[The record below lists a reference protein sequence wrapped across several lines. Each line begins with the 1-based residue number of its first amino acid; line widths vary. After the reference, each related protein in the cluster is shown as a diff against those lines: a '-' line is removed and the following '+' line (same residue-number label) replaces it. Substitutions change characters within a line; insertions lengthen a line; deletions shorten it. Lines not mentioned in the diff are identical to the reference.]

1 MAKSRVSLWVRLTL
15 FLIVCA
21 LAALPATA
29 QVAKQGND
37 VLSSLAFVHEKL
49 QAPDD
54 IEPIGNVRAVTD
66 KALQNGWEAYK
77 IGVGPNTDWNAT
89 IDKRTGLVTFA
100 EGGNVA
106 WIPGHGN
113 KLTTNDLGGLLK
125 AKPQIDLEVMDAIA
139 RGYMP
144 RVKSFL
150 GIDPNQLALNRA
162 RSGQPA
168 GHVWFVDYDVVREGL
183 VIEGARVVFRVNS
196 GNLIQYGTENMPAPG
211 AAVPPTR
218 LTKKQ
223 ALAAVSQ
230 FIGGFQ
236 VGDSF
241 RDNGSLHLLPAAV
254 PSKRFAEG
262 YEFGK
267 GRGIAKVWQLV
278 FHRDGVMGTWRARVD
293 AATGE
298 VLELTDVNDY
308 VSAQV
313 TGGTYLNSPTTGAEV
328 VRPAPYANVSSGGF
342 ANSAGIY
349 NFTSGT
355 VTSTLSGQY
364 VKITDTCGA
373 ISQASDASGNIAFG
387 TSTGTDCTTPGH
399 GGAGNT
405 HSAREQF
412 YQVNRIKEVVR
423 GWLPTNTFVNGVL
436 TVNVNLNQTC
446 NAYWNGSTLNF
457 FKSGGGCANTGQIA
471 GVSLHEFGHG
481 IDQNDG
487 TGTATDGATG
497 ESYGDTTALIALHSS
512 CLGAGFLSSNCSGYG
527 DACTSCTGVR
537 DADFAKHTSNTPA
550 TADNFIRVHCPA
562 GSGGTGPCGKEVHCE
577 SYVPTETMWD
587 LAARDLPSPGTGV
600 AWTILDR
607 LWYLS
612 RNTAT
617 KSFSCTAGTTFTSNG
632 CSAGSLWK
640 VFRAVDDDDGNLSNG
655 TPHGGAL
662 FAAFNRHGIACT
674 TDTGAS
680 TTFAGCTPPASPSL
694 SVTAGSNSASLS
706 WGAVGSATY
715 DVFRNETGCNAGF
728 TKLATGQT
736 GTTFADNNVGNGLTY
751 FYQVTAF
758 PSGNEACA
766 SLPSTC
772 VSVTP
777 TVTTTPDFTIAAS
790 PTSTSIAQG
799 GSGNVTVTTAVS
811 GGFNSAI
818 ALSASGLPA
827 GVTAS
832 FSPSSIAAP
841 GAGSSTLTFTV
852 SSTATLG
859 TSTVTIT
866 GTGGSTTHTTTVS
879 LTVTAVATP
888 DFTISASPSA
898 VSIAKGAAGSSTIS
912 TTVSG
917 GFNNAISLSASGVP
931 AGVTVSFSP
940 ASIAAPGSGSST
952 MNITVA
958 STAATGTSAITVTGT
973 GGTTTHTTTVSLTVT
988 GGIITQLL
996 GNPGFENGS
1005 ASPAPWSATAG
1016 VIDSST
1022 GEAAHSGAWKAWL
1035 DGYGVTHTDSILQT
1049 VTIPSTATSA
1059 TLAFWLHIDTSE
1071 TTTITAF
1078 DTLKV
1083 QIRNTSGT
1091 VLSTLATYSNLN
1103 KATGF
1108 TQKSFDV
1115 TSFKGQTVQVF
1126 LVGAEDSSLQTSF
1139 VVDDF
1144 TLNVQ

>member
-1 MAKSRVSLWVRLTL
+1 MMAKSRVSLWVRLTL

-29 QVAKQGND
+29 QVAKQSND

-54 IEPIGNVRAVTD
+54 IEPIADVRALAD
-66 KALQNGWEAYK
+66 KSLQNGWEAYK
-77 IGVGPNTDWNAT
+77 IGVGPNAEWNAT

-106 WIPGHGN
+106 WIPGRGN
-113 KLTTNDLGGLLK
+113 KLSTKDLGVFLK
-125 AKPQIDLEVMDAIA
+125 SKPQVDLEVMDSIA
-139 RGYMP
+139 RDYMT

-150 GIDPNQLALNRA
+150 GIDPSQLVLNRA

-168 GHVWFVDYDVVREGL
+168 SHVWFVDYDVVRDGL
-183 VIEGARVVFRVNS
+183 AIEGARVVFRVNN
-196 GNLIQYGTENMPAPG
+196 GNLIQYGTENLPAPG
-211 AAVPPTR
+211 AQVPAAR

-223 ALAAVSQ
+223 ALDAVSRY
-230 FIGGFQ
+230 IGGFQ
-236 VGDSF
+236 GGDNF
-241 RDNGSLHLLPAAV
+241 RDNGSLHLVPASV

-267 GRGIAKVWQLV
+267 GRGLAKVWQ
-278 FHRDGVMGTWRARVD
+278 FTFKRAGVMGTWEARVD
-293 AATGE
+293 ATTGE
-298 VLELTDVNDY
+298 VLSFDDVNKY
-308 VSAQV
+308 VSAQA
-313 TGGTYLNSPTTGAEV
+313 TGGTYLNSAATGSEV
-328 VRPAPYANVSSGGF
+328 VRPAPYLTAGTTTT
-342 ANSAGIY
+342 NSAGIY
-349 NFTSGT
+349 NFTSA
-355 VTSTLSGQY
+355 VTTSLSGTY

-373 ISQASDASGNIAFG
+373 ISQASDASGNIAYG

-405 HSAREQF
+405 HSSREQY

-423 GWLPTNTFVNGVL
+423 GWLPSNTWINTQLG
-436 TVNVNLNQTC
+436 VNVNLNQTC
-446 NAYWNGSTLNF
+446 NAYWDGSKLNF
-457 FKSGGGCANTGQIA
+457 FKSGGGCANTGEIA

-481 IDQNDG
+481 IDQNDA

-497 ESYGDTTALIALHSS
+497 ESYGDTTALIALHNS

-537 DADFAKHTSNTPA
+537 DADYAKHSSNTPA

-617 KSFSCTAGTTFTSNG
+617 KSFSCTAGTTYTSNG

-640 VFRAVDDDDGNLSNG
+640 VFRAVDDDNGNLNDG

-680 TTFAGCTPPASPSL
+680 TTFAGCAAPASPSL
-694 SVTAGSNSASLS
+694 SVTAGNNAASLS
-706 WGAVGSATY
+706 WGAVGSSTY

-728 TKLATGQT
+728 TKLVTGQT
-736 GTTFADNNVGNGLTY
+736 GTTFSDPNVANGLTY

-772 VSVTP
+772 ISVTP
-777 TVTTTPDFTIAAS
+777 SATSTPDFTISAS
-790 PTSTSIAQG
+790 PTSVSVAQG
-799 GSGNVTVTTAVS
+799 GTGTTTVTTAVS

-818 ALSASGLPA
+818 SLSASGLPA

-832 FSPSSIAAP
+832 FSPASIVAP
-841 GAGSSTLTFTV
+841 GSGSSTLTFTV

-879 LTVTAVATP
+879 LTVTSVATP
-888 DFTISASPSA
+888 NFTIAASPTS
-898 VSIAKGAAGSSTIS
+898 VSIAKGSAGSSTIS

-917 GFNNAISLSASGVP
+917 GFNSAIALSASGQP
-931 AGVTVSFSP
+931 TGVTVSFSP

-952 MNITVA
+952 MTITVA
-958 STAATGTSAITVTGT
+958 STATAGTSTITVTGT
-973 GGTTTHTTTVSLTVT
+973 GGGLTHTTTVTLTVT
-988 GGIITQLL
+988 GGTITQLL

-1005 ASPAPWSATAG
+1005 ASPAPWTVTTG

-1022 GEAAHSGAWKAWL
+1022 GEAAHSGSWKAWL
-1035 DGYGVTHTDSILQT
+1035 DGYGTTHTDSILQT

-1071 TTTITAF
+1071 TTTTTAF

-1083 QIRNTSGT
+1083 QIRNTAGT

-1103 KATGF
+1103 HATGF

-1115 TSFKGQTVQVF
+1115 TSFKGQTIQVF

>member
-1 MAKSRVSLWVRLTL
+1 MMAKSRVSLWVRLTL

-29 QVAKQGND
+29 QVAKQSND

-77 IGVGPNTDWNAT
+77 IGVGPNADWNAT
-89 IDKRTGLVTFA
+89 VDKRTGLVTFA

-113 KLTTNDLGGLLK
+113 KLTANDLGGLLK
-125 AKPQIDLEVMDAIA
+125 AKPQVDLEVMDAIA
-139 RGYMP
+139 RSYMP

-150 GIDPNQLALNRA
+150 GVDPTQLALNRG

-168 GHVWFVDYDVVREGL
+168 GHVWFVDYDLVREGMP
-183 VIEGARVVFRVNS
+183 IEGARVVFRVNN
-196 GNLIQYGTENMPAPG
+196 GNLIQYGTENLPSPG
-211 AAVPPTR
+211 ATVPPTR
-218 LTKKQ
+218 LTRKQ

-230 FIGGFQ
+230 YIGGFQ

-262 YEFGK
+262 YELGK
-267 GRGIAKVWQLV
+267 GRGIAKVWQFI

-293 AATGE
+293 AATGD

-308 VSAQV
+308 VSAQA
-313 TGGTYLNSPTTGAEV
+313 TGGTYLNSPATGSEV
-328 VRPAPYANVSSGGF
+328 VRPAPFANLSSGGF
-342 ANSAGIY
+342 TNSAGIY

-355 VTSTLSGQY
+355 VTSTLSGQF

-373 ISQASDASGNIAFG
+373 ISQGSDASGNIAFG
-387 TSTGTDCTTPGH
+387 TSTGTDCVTPGH
-399 GGAGNT
+399 GGVGNT
-405 HSAREQF
+405 HSSREQF
-412 YQVNRIKEVVR
+412 YQVNRIKEVVK
-423 GWLPTNTFVNGVL
+423 GWLPGNTWLNQVL

-446 NAYWNGSTLNF
+446 NAYWNGTTLNF
-457 FKSGGGCANTGQIA
+457 FKSGGGCNNTGEIA

-497 ESYGDTTALIALHSS
+497 ENYGDTTALIALHNS
-512 CLGAGFLSSNCSGYG
+512 CLGAGFLGGNCSGYG

-537 DADFAKHTSNTPA
+537 DADFAKHASNTPM

-577 SYVPTETMWD
+577 SYVPTQTMWD
-587 LAARDLPSPGTGV
+587 LAARDLPSPGTGI

-640 VFRAVDDDDGNLSNG
+640 VFRAVDDDNGNLNDG

-674 TDTGAS
+674 TDAGAS

-706 WGAVGSATY
+706 WAAVGTATY

-736 GTTFADNNVGNGLTY
+736 ATTFSDPNVANGLTY

-758 PSGNEACA
+758 PSGNESCA

-772 VSVTP
+772 ISVTP
-777 TVTTTPDFTIAAS
+777 TGGTATPDFSISAS
-790 PTSTSIAQG
+790 PSAVSVAQG
-799 GSGNVTVTTAVS
+799 GTGTSTITTAVS
-811 GGFNSAI
+811 GGFNA
-818 ALSASGLPA
+818 
-827 GVTAS
+827 
-832 FSPSSIAAP
+832 
-841 GAGSSTLTFTV
+841 
-852 SSTATLG
+852 
-859 TSTVTIT
+859 
-866 GTGGSTTHTTTVS
+866 
-879 LTVTAVATP
+879 
-888 DFTISASPSA
+888 
-898 VSIAKGAAGSSTIS
+898 
-912 TTVSG
+912 
-917 GFNNAISLSASGVP
+917 AISLSASGLP

-952 MNITVA
+952 LTFTVA
-958 STAATGTSAITVTGT
+958 STATPGTSTITITGT
-973 GGTTTHTTTVSLTVT
+973 GGGVTHTTTVSLTVT
-988 GGIITQLL
+988 SGSTSQLL

-1005 ASPAPWSATAG
+1005 ANPAPWTVTAG

-1035 DGYGVTHTDSILQT
+1035 DGYGTTHTDSILQT

-1059 TLAFWLHIDTSE
+1059 TLAFWLHIDTAE

-1083 QIRNTSGT
+1083 QIRNTAGT

-1108 TQKSFDV
+1108 SQKSLDV
-1115 TSFKGQTVQVF
+1115 TSFKGQTIQVF

>member
-1 MAKSRVSLWVRLTL
+1 
-15 FLIVCA
+15 
-21 LAALPATA
+21 
-29 QVAKQGND
+29 
-37 VLSSLAFVHEKL
+37 
-49 QAPDD
+49 
-54 IEPIGNVRAVTD
+54 
-66 KALQNGWEAYK
+66 
-77 IGVGPNTDWNAT
+77 
-89 IDKRTGLVTFA
+89 
-100 EGGNVA
+100 
-106 WIPGHGN
+106 
-113 KLTTNDLGGLLK
+113 
-125 AKPQIDLEVMDAIA
+125 
-139 RGYMP
+139 
-144 RVKSFL
+144 
-150 GIDPNQLALNRA
+150 
-162 RSGQPA
+162 
-168 GHVWFVDYDVVREGL
+168 
-183 VIEGARVVFRVNS
+183 
-196 GNLIQYGTENMPAPG
+196 
-211 AAVPPTR
+211 
-218 LTKKQ
+218 
-223 ALAAVSQ
+223 
-230 FIGGFQ
+230 
-236 VGDSF
+236 
-241 RDNGSLHLLPAAV
+241 
-254 PSKRFAEG
+254 
-262 YEFGK
+262 
-267 GRGIAKVWQLV
+267 
-278 FHRDGVMGTWRARVD
+278 MGTWRARVD

-298 VLELTDVNDY
+298 VLELTDVNEY
-308 VSAQV
+308 VSAQA
-313 TGGTYLNSPTTGAEV
+313 TGGTYLNSPTTGSEV
-328 VRPAPYANVSSGGF
+328 VRPAPYLNLSIGG
-342 ANSAGIY
+342 ATNSAGIY

-355 VTSTLSGQY
+355 VTSTLAGTY
-364 VKITDTCGA
+364 VKITDSCGA

-423 GWLPTNTFVNGVL
+423 GWLPSNTWINTQL

-457 FKSGGGCANTGQIA
+457 FKSGGGCNNTGQIA

-497 ESYGDTTALIALHSS
+497 ESYGDTTALIALHNS
-512 CLGAGFLSSNCSGYG
+512 CLGAGFLGSNCSGYG

-617 KSFSCTAGTTFTSNG
+617 KSFSCTTGTTFTSNG

-640 VFRAVDDDDGNLSNG
+640 VFRAVDDDNGNLNDG

-680 TTFAGCTPPASPSL
+680 TTFAGCAAPASPSL
-694 SVTAGSNSASLS
+694 SATAGSNSASLS

-728 TKLATGQT
+728 TKLATGQA
-736 GTTFADNNVGNGLTY
+736 GTTFTDNNVGNGLTY

-790 PTSTSIAQG
+790 PTSVSVAQSGTGTSTI
-799 GSGNVTVTTAVS
+799 TTTVS
-811 GGFNSAI
+811 GGFNNAI
-818 ALSASGLPA
+818 SLSASGLPA

-841 GAGSSTLTFTV
+841 GSGSSTLTFTA
-852 SSTATLG
+852 SSTATVG

-866 GTGGSTTHTTTVS
+866 GVGGTTTHTATIT
-879 LTVTAVATP
+879 LTVTTVATP
-888 DFTISASPSA
+888 NFTISASPSS

-917 GFNNAISLSASGVP
+917 GFNSAIALSATGQP

-940 ASIAAPGSGSST
+940 SSIAAPGSGSST
-952 MNITVA
+952 MSITVA
-958 STAATGTSAITVTGT
+958 STAATGTSTITITGT
-973 GGTTTHTTTVSLTVT
+973 GGTITHTTTVTLTVT
-988 GGIITQLL
+988 GGTITQLL

-1005 ASPAPWSATAG
+1005 ASPAPWTTTAG

-1022 GEAAHSGAWKAWL
+1022 GEAAHSGSWKAWL
-1035 DGYGVTHTDSILQT
+1035 DGYGTTHTDSILQT

-1071 TTTITAF
+1071 TTTTTAF

-1083 QIRNTSGT
+1083 QIRNTSGA

-1103 KATGF
+1103 HATGF

-1115 TSFKGQTVQVF
+1115 TSFKGQTIQVF
-1126 LVGAEDSSLQTSF
+1126 LVGTEDSSLQTSF

>member
-1 MAKSRVSLWVRLTL
+1 MMAKSRVSLSVRLTL
-15 FLIVCA
+15 FVLCA
-21 LAALPATA
+21 LLALPAIG

-49 QAPDD
+49 QAPDQID
-54 IEPIGNVRAVTD
+54 PLDNVRASVD
-66 KALQNGWEAYK
+66 RAVQNGWEAYRL
-77 IGVGPNTDWNAT
+77 GLDPGTDWQAS
-89 IDKRTGLVTFA
+89 IDRRTGLVTFA

-113 KLTTNDLGGLLK
+113 KLTTRDLGAFLS
-125 AKPQIDLEVMDAIA
+125 AKSRIDMDVMEAIA
-139 RGYMP
+139 RNYLP
-144 RVKSFL
+144 RVSSFL
-150 GIDPNQLALNRA
+150 GVDPKELVLDRG
-162 RSGQPA
+162 RSGQPSD
-168 GHVWFVDYDVVREGL
+168 HLWFMDFNVVRGGMP
-183 VIEGARVVFRVNS
+183 IEGARVVFRLNN
-196 GNLIQYGTENMPAPG
+196 GNLVQYGTENLPALGVQAPV
-211 AAVPPTR
+211 AKLAQKDALEAVAR
-218 LTKKQ
+218 
-223 ALAAVSQ
+223 

-236 VGDSF
+236 AGDTF
-241 RDNGSLHLLPAAV
+241 RDAGSLHLLPAAIV
-254 PSKRFAEG
+254 NNKVADGF
-262 YEFGK
+262 EFGK
-267 GRGIAKVWQLV
+267 GRGLVKVWQFE
-278 FHRDGVMGTWRARVD
+278 FHRDGVMGNWRARVD
-293 AATGE
+293 AATGD

-313 TGGTYLNSPTTGAEV
+313 TGGTYLNSPTTGSEV
-328 VRPAPYANVSSGGF
+328 VRPAPYADVSSGGF
-342 ANSAGIY
+342 TNSAGIY
-349 NFTSGT
+349 NWTSGT
-355 VTSTLSGQY
+355 VSSILSGQY
-364 VKITDTCGA
+364 VKITDSCGA

-423 GWLPTNTFVNGVL
+423 GWLPSNSWINTKL

-457 FKSGGGCANTGQIA
+457 FKSGGGCNNTGQIA

-497 ESYGDTTALIALHSS
+497 ESYGDTTALIALHAS

-537 DADFAKHTSNTPA
+537 DADYAKHSANTPA
-550 TADNFIRVHCPA
+550 TANSFIRVHCPA
-562 GSGGTGPCGKEVHCE
+562 ASGGAGPCGKEVHCE

-617 KSFSCTAGTTFTSNG
+617 KSFSCTTGTTYTSNG

-640 VFRAVDDDDGNLSNG
+640 VMRLVDDDDGNLNNG
-655 TPHGGAL
+655 TPHGAAL

-680 TTFAGCTPPASPSL
+680 TTFAGCTPPASPTL
-694 SVTAGSNSASLS
+694 SVTPGSNSAALS
-706 WGAVGSATY
+706 WGAVGSSTY

-728 TKLATGQT
+728 TKIASGTSATSLADS
-736 GTTFADNNVGNGLTY
+736 AVGNGLTY
-751 FYQVTAF
+751 YYQVTAF

-777 TVTTTPDFTIAAS
+777 GGTATPDFTISAS
-790 PTSTSIAQG
+790 PSSASIAQG
-799 GSGNVTVTTAVS
+799 GSGSVTVSTAVS

-818 ALSASGLPA
+818 SLSASGLPS

-832 FSPSSIAAP
+832 FSPSSIGAP
-841 GAGSSTLTFTV
+841 GSGSSTLTFTA
-852 SSTATLG
+852 SSSATLG

-866 GTGGSTTHTTTVS
+866 GTGGSVTHTTTVS
-879 LTVTAVATP
+879 LTVTSVPTP
-888 DFTISASPSA
+888 NFTIAASPSS

-917 GFNNAISLSASGVP
+917 GFNSAIALSASGQP

-940 ASIAAPGSGSST
+940 SSIAAPGSGSST

-958 STAATGTSAITVTGT
+958 STAATGTSTITVTGT
-973 GGTTTHTTTVSLTVT
+973 GSSITHTTTVTLTVT
-988 GGIITQLL
+988 GGGITQLL
-996 GNPGFENGS
+996 GNPGFETGT
-1005 ASPAPWSATAG
+1005 ASPWTTTTG
-1016 VIDSST
+1016 VVDNST
-1022 GEAAHSGAWKAWL
+1022 GEPAHSGSWKAWL
-1035 DGYGVTHTDSILQT
+1035 NGYGAAHTDSILQT

-1059 TLAFWLHIDTSE
+1059 TLAFWLHIDTAE
-1071 TTTITAF
+1071 TTTTVAY

-1083 QIRNTSGT
+1083 QIRNTAGT

-1103 KATGF
+1103 KNTGF
-1108 TQKSFDV
+1108 AQRSFDV
-1115 TSFKGQTVQVF
+1115 TSFKGQTVQVY
-1126 LVGAEDSSLQTSF
+1126 LVGTEDASLQTSF